1 MNNFK
6 DGVEKMLKKHIY
18 NWDGYLSNAIID
30 ISALHEKEIAE
41 KDNQIKDLTLQLQ
54 TCQNWHSGEVD
65 MNDKLIKENEEL
77 KKQLKTPTEYCYNEE
92 AVADYKKQID
102 QLRAE
107 NEKLQESLGITIH
120 WISQQKFPNKFE
132 LSKLTRKDK

>member
-6 DGVEKMLKKHIY
+6 DEVEKITKKHIY
-18 NWDGYLSNAIID
+18 NWDGYLSNAITD
-30 ISALHEKEIAE
+30 ISTLHDKEMAGLEQFYGQKLLEIADINGE
-41 KDNQIKDLTLQLQ
+41 LERKIAELKSRIKLMEEASIK
-54 TCQNWHSGEVD
+54 NGEIIAEAD
-65 MNDKLIKENEEL
+65 TEIIKL
-77 KKQLKTPTEYCYNEE
+77 KKQL
-92 AVADYKKQID
+92 D
-102 QLRAE
+102 QLKVE